1 MVLAIY
7 RQMEGNPMEHAKILA
22 IVARLIFV
30 AESDGMACRVDSVI
44 FPPWT
49 DRGAI
54 VDCVG
59 KGRFRSFRVSPS
71 GTVLT
76 RAGRVS

>member
-1 MVLAIY
+1 
-7 RQMEGNPMEHAKILA
+7 MEHAKVLA
-22 IVARLIFV
+22 IAARLIFF

-49 DRGAI
+49 NSGAI

-59 KGRFRSFRVSPS
+59 KGRFRSFRVNPD

-76 RAGRVS
+76 RAGRSV